1 MPAKLK
7 VDFHTHTSDD
17 PQDYIDFSSEQL
29 IDRAADLDFDA
40 LAITNHHVVTF
51 SAGLEKYAAER
62 GLLLIPGVE
71 MTLSNSHVVIVNPGI
86 DRDLRMD
93 SLADLAGRDNSG
105 SLVIAPHPYY
115 PGFKCLRSKLEANI
129 AAFDAI
135 EFSFFYNHLINP
147 NRKAV
152 KAARKHRKPIIGSS
166 DCHNI
171 WQVGYTYSLV
181 EAEKSIPSIIAAA
194 KEGKV
199 EVATTPLPL
208 SAMVRV
214 GINWML
220 GDKLRVH
227 LRV

>member
-1 MPAKLK
+1 MAAKLK
-7 VDFHTHTSDD
+7 VDFHTHTSED

-29 IDRAADLDFDA
+29 IDRAAALGFDA

-51 SAGLEKYAAER
+51 SPGLEKYAAER
-62 GLLLIPGVE
+62 GLLLIPGAE
-71 MTLSNSHVVIVNPGI
+71 LTLSNSHVVIVNPDI
-86 DRDLRMD
+86 ERDLKMD

-115 PGFKCLRSKLEANI
+115 PGFKCLRSKLGANI

-147 NRKAV
+147 NKKAV
-152 KAARKHRKPIIGSS
+152 KAARKHNKPLAGSS

-181 EAEKSIPSIIAAA
+181 EADKNIPSIIAAV
-194 KEGKV
+194 KQGKV
-199 EVATTPLPL
+199 ELVTTPLPL
-208 SAMVRV
+208 STMVRV